1 MLSRSLIALSLLY
14 PSLAL
19 LSACSTVTPIDT
31 DPAIAQQ
38 LQTTDVDQFFTH
50 GSIHTRDS
58 FNQAVKLIQNENA
71 PEQLDRQLY
80 FLRAFSYFGP
90 LDTLTL
96 EDQQR
101 LTNALT
107 ALSKRQVF
115 TNDPRLQEHFAV
127 TLYRYYNTDDTAV
140 LLNELLPILNT
151 QLTRLAKQPVTNA
164 HDYALWETLRTY
176 GLLLT
181 AARKHNEEALTKQ
194 LIDADIS
201 QALLAFADS
210 PYSIRAQEDWPRAN
224 AYWALGQYRLAL
236 PSGEDG
242 NATAA
247 ELAID
252 TAVAKIAK
260 ADVEQRGSIA
270 KNTYTLGFHVNAF
283 AGQENC
289 EQQSEICQIPTLT
302 EILPINHSCSASLFI
317 LAQDL
322 NQQELA
328 QSCEKLTSQ
337 EANFHQLLQTENKP
351 TANDGNKALRVV
363 AFKNWSQYN
372 AYGQLLFDIQ
382 TDNGGMYIEGTPSK
396 PDNQATF
403 FAYRQFWIEP
413 EFAIWNLNH
422 EYVHY
427 LDGHFVKYGGF
438 GHFPSKMVWWSEG
451 LAEYVSKG
459 NDNPS
464 TFEVIKRDI
473 EKAPTLEEIFATEYK
488 DGQDRTYKWSY
499 MAIRFLVEKH
509 HDDFVQLSRYL
520 KTDYF
525 EGYELLLSK
534 LSKHQQQFAL
544 WLNAQVAAFED
555 NTAQAT
561 AKINKLNRYGYRDYL
576 TPKHLTLDNKHRH
589 F

>member
-1 MLSRSLIALSLLY
+1 MLTRSLIALSFLY

-19 LSACSTVTPIDT
+19 LSGCSTVGQIDT
-31 DPAIAQQ
+31 NPAIAQQ
-38 LQTTDVDQFFTH
+38 LQTTAVEQFFTP
-50 GSIHTRDS
+50 GYPHTRET
-58 FNQAVKLIQNENA
+58 FNQAVKLIQHESI

-96 EDQQR
+96 DDKQR
-101 LTNALT
+101 LTDALVT
-107 ALSKRQVF
+107 LSKREGF
-115 TNDPRLQEHFAV
+115 TDSPRLQEHFAV
-127 TLYRYYNTDDTAV
+127 TLYRYYNADDTA
-140 LLNELLPILNT
+140 LLLGELLPILNT
-151 QLTRLAKQPVTNA
+151 QLPRLAKQPNTEAN
-164 HDYALWETLRTY
+164 DYALWETLRAY

-181 AARKHNEEALTKQ
+181 DARKHNEVALTKQ
-194 LIDADIS
+194 LINGNIS
-201 QALLAFADS
+201 ETLLAFAS
-210 PYSIRAQEDWPRAN
+210 SEQRFRGQNDWPLAN

-236 PSGEDG
+236 PSEEDG
-242 NATAA
+242 KPTAA

-252 TAVAKIAK
+252 NAVAQIAK
-260 ADVEQRGSIA
+260 ADVKQRGIRA

-283 AGQENC
+283 AGQESC
-289 EQQSEICQIPTLT
+289 EQQSDICHIPTLT
-302 EILPINHSCSASLFI
+302 EVLPINHVCSASLFI

-337 EANFHQLLQTENKP
+337 ESSFHQLLQTDNTP
-351 TANDGNKALRVV
+351 TANDTNSALRVV
-363 AFKNWSQYN
+363 VFKNWSQYN

-396 PDNQATF
+396 PGNQATF

-413 EFAIWNLNH
+413 EFAVWNLNH

-438 GHFPSKMVWWSEG
+438 GHFPNKMVWWSEG

-459 NDNPS
+459 NENPT

-473 EKAPTLEEIFATEYK
+473 EKAPTLAEIFATEYK

-499 MAIRFLVEKH
+499 MAIRFLAENY
-509 HDDFVQLSRYL
+509 HDDFVQLSIYL

-525 EGYELLLSK
+525 KGYELLLDE
-534 LSKHQQQFAL
+534 LSKHQPQFAL
-544 WLNAQVAAFED
+544 WLNDHAATFED
-555 NTAQAT
+555 ETTQAS
-561 AKINKLNRYGYRDYL
+561 AKINKLDRYGYRDYL
-576 TPKHLTLDNKHRH
+576 TPNHLTQDNQHLH

>member
-1 MLSRSLIALSLLY
+1 MLTRSFIALSFLY
-14 PSLAL
+14 SSLVL
-19 LSACSTVTPIDT
+19 LSGCSTVKPIDT
-31 DPAIAQQ
+31 NPAIAQQ
-38 LQTTDVDQFFTH
+38 LQTTSVDQFFTH
-50 GSIHTRDS
+50 DYQHTRDS
-58 FNQAVKLIQNENA
+58 FNQAVKLIQNENI

-90 LDTLTL
+90 LDTVTQ
-96 EDQQR
+96 DDKQR
-101 LTNALT
+101 LTNALIK
-107 ALSKRQVF
+107 LSTLQAF
-115 TNDPRLQEHFAV
+115 NDSPRLQEHFAV
-127 TLYRYYNTDDTAV
+127 TLYLYYNTDDTA
-140 LLNELLPILNT
+140 LLLSELLPILNT
-151 QLTRLAKQPVTNA
+151 QLTRLAKQPITEAN
-164 HDYALWETLRTY
+164 DYALWETLRAY

-181 AARKHNEEALTKQ
+181 DARKNNEGALSKQ
-194 LIDADIS
+194 LIDANIS
-201 QALLAFADS
+201 QALLAFASS
-210 PYSIRAQEDWPRAN
+210 PESLRAQQDWPRAN

-242 NATAA
+242 NPTSA

-252 TAVAKIAK
+252 SAVAKIAK
-260 ADVEQRGSIA
+260 ADVDLRGSIA
-270 KNTYTLGFHVNAF
+270 KHTYTLGFHVNAF
-283 AGQENC
+283 AGQESC
-289 EQQSEICQIPTLT
+289 QQLNEICQIPTLS
-302 EILPINHSCSASLFI
+302 EILPINYPCSDSLFI

-328 QSCEKLTSQ
+328 LSCEKLTSQ
-337 EANFHQLLQTENKP
+337 ESSFHQLLQTQNTP
-351 TANDGNKALRVV
+351 TANDGNNALRVV

-396 PDNQATF
+396 PGNQATF

-459 NDNPS
+459 NDNPT

-473 EKAPTLEEIFATEYK
+473 EKAPTLAEIFATEYK

-499 MAIRFLVEKH
+499 MAIRFLAENY

-525 EGYELLLSK
+525 EGYELLLVE
-534 LSKHQQQFAL
+534 LSKHQQQFAV
-544 WLNAQVAAFED
+544 WLNDQAAAFE
-555 NTAQAT
+555 NETAQAP
-561 AKINKLNRYGYRDYL
+561 AKINKLDRYGYRDYL
-576 TPKHLTLDNKHRH
+576 IPSHLTQNNKHLH